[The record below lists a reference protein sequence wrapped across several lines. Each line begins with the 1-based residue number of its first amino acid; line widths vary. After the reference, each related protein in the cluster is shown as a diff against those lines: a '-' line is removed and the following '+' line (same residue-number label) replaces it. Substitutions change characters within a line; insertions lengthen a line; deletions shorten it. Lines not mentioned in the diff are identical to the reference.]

1 MLICD
6 VVRMYDVALK
16 TMSSNEAKQLW
27 GSTMDAAS
35 GPEDAVIVESHGKP
49 KVAVISYDRFERLQE
64 LEEQARRARTLEQLR
79 LIEEEGGDR
88 NRDLTD
94 EQIEELADRFSREF
108 VTDLVAEGKVV
119 FEHDA
124 ER

>member
-6 VVRMYDVALK
+6 VVRMHDVALK

-27 GSTMDAAS
+27 GSMMDAAS
-35 GPEDAVIVESHGKP
+35 GPDDAVIVESHGKP